1 MSPNLCK
8 SFTSLQIS
16 NFMFS
21 EFPFINS
28 SVQILQVKL
37 EILRNSSLIF
47 RSRHQKYSIK
57 KLFSNI
63 LWYSRE
69 KVFLTCLINSLY
81 TFKKEFRTE
90 VDFVYH
96 LIPTFIIL
104 IFIELEPNIWVL
116 VLGTLSKSCCDP
128 LVSWLCSSLK
138 GLKNCSKR
146 SGRLLASLLK
156 ATDSCLELSLF
167 RSIL

>member
-1 MSPNLCK
+1 M
-8 SFTSLQIS
+8 FVITSIYIISCLQIFANLS
-16 NFMFS
+16 LLFKFQIS
-21 EFPFINS
+21 CLHKPFPFINS

-47 RSRHQKYSIK
+47 RSSHQKYSMK

-63 LWYSRE
+63 LWYSQE

-116 VLGTLSKSCCDP
+116 VLGTVNP
-128 LVSWLCSSLK
+128 VVTPWYH
-138 GLKNCSKR
+138 GY
-146 SGRLLASLLK
+146 AVP
-156 ATDSCLELSLF
+156 
-167 RSIL
+167 

>member
-1 MSPNLCK
+1 MFAITSIYIISCLQIFTNLSLLYKFQISCLHK
-8 SFTSLQIS
+8 SF
-16 NFMFS
+16 
-21 EFPFINS
+21 PF
-28 SVQILQVKL
+28 
-37 EILRNSSLIF
+37 RNSSLIF
-47 RSRHQKYSIK
+47 RSSHQKYSIE

-90 VDFVYH
+90 VDFMYH
-96 LIPTFIIL
+96 FIPT
-104 IFIELEPNIWVL
+104 LEPNIWVL
-116 VLGTLSKSCCDP
+116 VLGTLSKSCFDP

-156 ATDSCLELSLF
+156 ATDSCLEWSLF